1 MKKVSMLM
9 LAVLSITL
17 FSFIA
22 LPGDGVTKIAE
33 HLYTIT
39 PSNAATK
46 SKVNQTDQTALV
58 NLIKKEYKLTDADI
72 AKGVNLSSLSKTG
85 FVAVDKHIGTDWI
98 TTRCIWMASAS
109 IQSGAQIETIL
120 AKYTPR

>member
-1 MKKVSMLM
+1 M

-39 PSNAATK
+39 PSTAATK
-46 SKVNQTDQTALV
+46 SKVSQTDQTALV

-72 AKGVNLSSLSKTG
+72 AKGVTLSSLNKTG
-85 FVAVDKHIGTDWI
+85 FVLVDKHIGNNWI
-98 TTRCIWMASAS
+98 DTRCVWMPNAVSKGGQEVEA
-109 IQSGAQIETIL
+109 IL

>member
-1 MKKVSMLM
+1 M

-39 PSNAATK
+39 PSTAATK
-46 SKVNQTDQTALV
+46 SRVNQTDQTALV

-72 AKGVNLSSLSKTG
+72 AKGVNLSSLNKMG
-85 FVAVDKHIGTDWI
+85 FVIVNKHIGNDWI
-98 TTRCIWMASAS
+98 TTKCVWEASAS
-109 IQSGAQIETIL
+109 IPSGVQIETIL

>member
-1 MKKVSMLM
+1 M

-39 PSNAATK
+39 PSTAATK
-46 SKVNQTDQTALV
+46 SRVNQTDQTALV

-72 AKGVNLSSLSKTG
+72 AKGVSLSSLSKTG
-85 FVAVDKHIGTDWI
+85 FVIVDKHIGNDWI
-98 TTRCIWMASAS
+98 TTRCVWMASAS
-109 IQSGAQIETIL
+109 VRSGAEIETIL
-120 AKYTPR
+120 AKYAAK